1 MYSRGSTATPAPARR
16 HEALSERVTWV
27 NDWYTPDMG
36 SGDGSIPSEL
46 KLKGWY
52 RVSSGHTTQASLQ
65 LSQDDSLSLQ
75 NHAYMKTVEEEQ
87 QPTEVKSDLGTAMS
101 MKSEEGQISGLGMK
115 S

>member
-1 MYSRGSTATPAPARR
+1 
-16 HEALSERVTWV
+16 
-27 NDWYTPDMG
+27 MG

-52 RVSSGHTTQASLQ
+52 RVSTGHPTSASLQ
-65 LSQDDSLSLQ
+65 LGQDDSLTLSD
-75 NHAYMKTVEEEQ
+75 YRYIKIVESEP
-87 QPTEVKSDLGTAMS
+87 QPVEVKSDLGNAIS